1 MLNKV
6 QLIGRL
12 GQDPEFKIA
21 GGADLLSMSI
31 ATTEKWKNK
40 QGEQQERTEWH
51 KVQFWGPVAKIAAH
65 HLKKGSLVF
74 VEGKIQT
81 RSYEK
86 DGQKRYSTEIVGST
100 VKFLADYV
108 TKSSVYNEDHSSGEP
123 GPQFN
128 TSDDIPF

>member
-6 QLIGRL
+6 QIIGRL
-12 GQDPEFKIA
+12 GQDPEFKTV
-21 GGADLLSMSI
+21 GSSDLLSMSV
-31 ATTEKWKNK
+31 ATTEKWKDKN
-40 QGEQQERTEWH
+40 GEQHEKTEWH
-51 KVQFWGPVAKIAAH
+51 RVQFWGPVAKIAAH

-74 VEGKIQT
+74 VEGKLQT
-81 RSYEK
+81 RQYEK
-86 DGQKRYSTEIVGST
+86 NGEKRYSTEIVGQT

-108 TKSSVYNEDHSSGEP
+108 KKSSVYNEDHSGGDA